1 MGAPVYN
8 TPIGNGAMRQPK
20 NPMVTPR
27 SGGLHDLLTKGQKLY
42 GIASRVYGADRTYQA
57 LRPVIEAGLAL

>member
-8 TPIGNGAMRQPK
+8 THIGNGAMRHPK

-27 SGGLHDLLTKGQKLY
+27 NGGLHDLLTKGQKLY
-42 GIASRVYGADRTYQA
+42 GIASMVYGAYRTWQA
-57 LRPVIEAGLAL
+57 IRPVIEAGLAQ